1 MEKKKMS
8 ILKTTGSGDG
18 VFVVVL
24 LRGRNA
30 AYTTHLEERE
40 GIEGGEEERKR
51 DLFSSSLSLS
61 LFLPLFKKKLN
72 KTDSQKD

>member
-1 MEKKKMS
+1 MS
-8 ILKTTGSGDG
+8 ILKTTGSGNC

-30 AYTTHLEERE
+30 AYTTHLEER
-40 GIEGGEEERKR
+40 GYRRRREERKG

-61 LFLPLFKKKLN
+61 LFLPLFKKIK
-72 KTDSQKD
+72 

>member
-8 ILKTTGSGDG
+8 ILKTTGSSGG

-40 GIEGGEEERKR
+40 REGIEEGGEEERKR

-61 LFLPLFKKKLN
+61 VSVSPAF
-72 KTDSQKD
+72 QKN